1 MVVGLQLQFRLIMLF
16 YQLFVWLYYLSIRLL
31 ALFNPKAKKW
41 VEGRKG
47 IFGRLQTEVSKSP
60 DPIIWMHCAS
70 LGEFEQG
77 RPVLEALRVKY
88 PQKRILLT
96 FFSPSGYEIRKN
108 HPGVDM
114 VFYMPM
120 DFKSDAERFLDL
132 VNPELAIFV
141 KYESWMNYLIGLK
154 SRNIPSLL
162 ISAIFTPEQSFFGP
176 LGKFLRSML
185 EKYSVIFVQQES
197 SKQLLEK
204 FNVKTDIRVSGDTRF
219 DRVAHL
225 PQLPLS
231 HPVIEAF
238 SIEAKVLVA
247 GSTWHDDIK
256 CLSKLQEDSSD
267 LRMIIAPHEISETG
281 IQKTTSMF
289 SNARLLSEATLE
301 NIADS
306 RVLIIDTIGMLSK
319 LYRFG
324 RICYVGGGFNQ
335 AGIHNILEAATYGKP
350 IFFGPNHNRTA
361 EAGELIALGA
371 VVSFRETEDFVRDAK
386 DLLNDDLR
394 LAKMGAIASD
404 YVQNKT
410 GATELILS
418 YVGNLA
424 SLR

>member
-1 MVVGLQLQFRLIMLF
+1 MVVGLQLQSRRIMLL
-16 YQLFVWLYYLSIRLL
+16 YHLFVWLYYLSIRLL
-31 ALFNPKAKKW
+31 ALFNAKAKKW
-41 VEGRKG
+41 VDGRKG
-47 IFGRLQTEVSKSP
+47 IFGRLESEISKSSA
-60 DPIIWMHCAS
+60 PIIWMHCAS

-77 RPVLEALRVKY
+77 RPLLEAIRLKY

-120 DFKSDAERFLDL
+120 DFKSDAERFLNL
-132 VNPELAIFV
+132 VKPELAIFV
-141 KYESWMNYLIGLK
+141 KYESWMNYLSGLK

-185 EKYSVIFVQQES
+185 EKYSVIFVQEAN
-197 SKQLLEK
+197 SKHLLES
-204 FNVKTDIRVSGDTRF
+204 FHLKTDIRISGDTRF
-219 DRVAHL
+219 DRVAPL
-225 PQLPLS
+225 PQLPFS

-238 SIEAKVLVA
+238 SKGGKVLVA
-247 GSTWHDDIK
+247 GSTWQDDIK
-256 CLSKLQEDSSD
+256 CLSRLYDETAE
-267 LRMIIAPHEISETG
+267 LRLIIAPHEISETG
-281 IQKTTSMF
+281 IQKTKSMF
-289 SNARLLSEATLE
+289 ANARLLSEATPE
-301 NIADS
+301 NIRES

-350 IFFGPNHNRTA
+350 ILFGPNHNRTA

-371 VVSFRETEDFVRDAK
+371 AVSFRETEELVQTVKELFQDEMRI
-386 DLLNDDLR
+386 
-394 LAKMGAIASD
+394 AKMGASASE
-404 YVQNKT
+404 YVQNKR